1 MFENPSTSQV
11 EDGVVQRYLMGAQ
24 LRKVGDQL
32 KAACVKTE
40 NEDQEGDGVE
50 SLTWAV
56 DVNQPEPD
64 VDADMD
70 EYEEEIEEEEEE
82 EDVAVDQVE
91 NEDETSW
98 TAADWRKVK
107 QAADGVV
114 DVDEWDKRRSKADWK
129 IKAPWAAKKAKT
141 AKPMRTD
148 AWGGVSWSDGWY
160 KDGAGN
166 WWPYLSN
173 SLA

>member
-50 SLTWAV
+50 SLRWAV
-56 DVNQPEPD
+56 DVNQPEAE
-64 VDADMD
+64 VDEDMD
-70 EYEEEIEEEEEE
+70 EYEEEIEEEE
-82 EDVAVDQVE
+82 DAAVDH
-91 NEDETSW
+91 EDETSW
-98 TAADWRKVK
+98 TAADWRQVK

-114 DVDEWDKRRSKADWK
+114 DVDEWDKHRSKADWK

-148 AWGGVSWSDGWY
+148 AWGGVCWSDGWY
-160 KDGAGN
+160 KDSSGQ

-173 SLA
+173 NLA